1 MRRFHDP
8 LVRGFGRIVAFDVFG
23 ADPFFGDKFYR
34 RAEEVV
40 EEPPF
45 LGIEVIEQRNDV
57 DII

>member
-1 MRRFHDP
+1 MGRFHDP
-8 LVRGFGRIVAFDVFG
+8 LVRGFGRIVAFDVFR
-23 ADPFFGDKFYR
+23 ADPFFGDEFYR
-34 RAEEVV
+34 GAEEVV